1 MYDLII
7 QEGLI
12 VDGTNCPGKRG
23 DVGILK
29 DRIVFM
35 GELTRDQ
42 GKKILS
48 AAGKVVAPGF
58 IDIHS
63 HSDFTLLD
71 PQASK
76 VYQGVTTELIGQ
88 CGVSAAPLEG
98 AVRERR
104 KAELTDLGIP
114 LTWTTLSE
122 YFLRL
127 EEAPPIV
134 NIATLVGHGNLR
146 GSVVGYENRPT
157 SQSELKKMVALL
169 CQGLNSGAF
178 GLSTGLIYPPGVYST
193 IEELQ
198 VLTKVV
204 AESRGLYATHLRSEG
219 EGLVEAIQ
227 EALHIAETVGVSLQ
241 ISHLKTHGEKNWG
254 KLARVFQLIE
264 ICKRFQYPC

>member
-12 VDGTNCPGKRG
+12 VDGTNCPGRKG

-29 DRIVFM
+29 DRIVFI
-35 GELTRDQ
+35 GELPRDQ

-48 AAGKVVAPGF
+48 AEGKVVAPGF

-63 HSDFTLLD
+63 HSDFTLLAD
-71 PQASK
+71 PRAESK

-114 LTWTTLSE
+114 LTWTTLNE

-127 EEAPPIV
+127 EEAQSIV

-157 SQSELKKMVALL
+157 SQSELK
-169 CQGLNSGAF
+169 QNGD
-178 GLSTGLIYPPGVYST
+178 PPV
-193 IEELQ
+193 
-198 VLTKVV
+198 
-204 AESRGLYATHLRSEG
+204 SRS
-219 EGLVEAIQ
+219 
-227 EALHIAETVGVSLQ
+227 
-241 ISHLKTHGEKNWG
+241 
-254 KLARVFQLIE
+254 
-264 ICKRFQYPC
+264 